1 MTSAKRPTGLGRGLS
16 ALLGDLNAAAVPAPA
31 EARVSAAGPDGSLT
45 PLDLIDANP
54 HQPRRHFDETALNE
68 LADSI
73 RTHGLIQPLLVR
85 PVPGGRFQL
94 VAGERRW
101 RAAQIARIHRVP
113 VVVRSLDDDQTLQIA
128 LIENIQ
134 RQDLNP
140 IEEAEGYLR
149 LTRDFGHPA
158 AAIGQLVG
166 KSRAHV
172 ANLIRLLDLP
182 ELVRT
187 WLADGSLQMGHAR
200 ALITTA
206 EPVTLAR
213 RVIAEG
219 LSVRATER
227 LAAGQRKA
235 GAASGGA
242 NAAPRDAD
250 TRALED
256 DLAARLGLKVNILH
270 KGGQGQVTIHYGSL
284 DQLDDLCRRLSAT
297 PASGF

>member
-1 MTSAKRPTGLGRGLS
+1 MTSAKRPSGLGRGLS
-16 ALLGDLNAAAVPAPA
+16 ALLGDLNAATAPAPTA
-31 EARVSAAGPDGSLT
+31 ATASAASPGAGLT

-54 HQPRRHFDETALNE
+54 HQPRRHFDEAALNE

-85 PVPGGRFQL
+85 PVTGGRFQL

-101 RAAQIARIHRVP
+101 RAAQIARIHAVP
-113 VVVRSLDDDQTLQIA
+113 VVVRPLDDDQTLQIA

-158 AAIGQLVG
+158 AAIGELVG

-182 ELVRT
+182 ESVRT

-206 EPVTLAR
+206 DPVGLAR
-213 RVIAEG
+213 RVITEG

-227 LAAGQRKA
+227 LASGQRKA
-235 GAASGGA
+235 GGGARPAAAAS
-242 NAAPRDAD
+242 RDAD

-256 DLAARLGLKVNILH
+256 DLADRLGLKVTILH

-297 PASGF
+297 PAGGF